1 MGARGAG
8 GCRRCGRDE
17 RGQAV
22 VLFALLL
29 PVLFALG
36 AIVMDVGNWYVHKR
50 HLQTQ
55 VDAAALA
62 GATKFVGCS
71 FQFGNPLAANQ
82 AIKATALK
90 YTGDMNRDPAT
101 SNLQLQEPIKV
112 HAVLNGARYWDEGD
126 PVDDPTLAATLDNT
140 FDPDGDPGTPGT
152 PCETKTLDVKATEHD
167 APLLWGLLPATPSPK
182 TKAKVEIR
190 QIREQMRML
199 PFAVPE
205 IDPAAVVALF
215 VDEDAAGGEVVDWQ
229 HLGQLDDP
237 DLPYSEW
244 QTFAGQEDVS
254 IGSDNIGVIILVS
267 KEDTSPSLTGTLL
280 EICGQAPNLVACY
293 GAADRN
299 SAGAVGRQR
308 GGRRDHHRSP
318 DGERGVVRVGV
329 RGRRGAAVAH
339 GKVAGNGDL
348 LHCMAHLSIG
358 NHEA

>member
-1 MGARGAG
+1 MGERGAEAAAAAG
-8 GCRRCGRDE
+8 ATSAVRSSCSSRCS
-17 RGQAV
+17 
-22 VLFALLL
+22 F
-29 PVLFALG
+29 PCSFALG
-36 AIVMDVGNWYVHKR
+36 AIVLDVGNWYVHKR

-71 FQFGNPLAANQ
+71 FQFGNPVAANQ
-82 AIKATALK
+82 AIKATALT
-90 YTGDMNRDPAT
+90 YAGDMNRDPAT
-101 SNLQLQEPIKV
+101 SNLQLQEPIDV

-126 PVDDPTLAATLDNT
+126 PVDDATLAATLDNT
-140 FDPDGDPGTPGT
+140 FDPDGDPATPGT

-237 DLPYSEW
+237 RSAVLRVADLRR
-244 QTFAGQEDVS
+244 AGGRLHRERQHRRRHPRQQ
-254 IGSDNIGVIILVS
+254 GGH
-267 KEDTSPSLTGTLL
+267 
-280 EICGQAPNLVACY
+280 VAF
-293 GAADRN
+293 ADRDAPGDLR
-299 SAGAVGRQR
+299 SGTQPRRLLRRVGQRQR
-308 GGRRDHHRSP
+308 PQLHPRLLGNRRSTRDSADPRRQRHGRD
-318 DGERGVVRVGV
+318 VRLG
-329 RGRRGAAVAH
+329 
-339 GKVAGNGDL
+339 
-348 LHCMAHLSIG
+348 
-358 NHEA
+358 